1 MKSCELRACNV
12 LLIYPRF
19 AADTFWNFAATCE
32 LFGAKYP
39 AAPLGLITVAA
50 LLPPAWSV
58 RLVDRN
64 AEELTDSQLE
74 WADLVMTGGMLP
86 QQPDTLE
93 IIDLCHLHKKPV
105 AVGGPA
111 VTSTPHIY
119 QKANFRVLGEAEGV
133 INDFIAA
140 WEAGAREGF
149 FEAEKFTVDVT
160 KSPIPRFDLLN
171 FDHYLH
177 IGVQF
182 SRGCPFTCEFCDI
195 IELYGRV
202 PRAKTNHQM
211 LAELDELYRLGYRG
225 HVDFVDDN
233 LIGNKK
239 AVRTFMP
246 ELQAWLERNDYPF
259 EFTTEA
265 SLNLADDDAFLKA
278 MSDANFVGVFIGIE
292 SPDSDTLVAMKK
304 KQNTRRSLV
313 ESIKKIYAAGIFV
326 TGGFIVGFDS
336 EKGSIADGMIEL
348 IEDAAIPVCMVGLLY
363 ALPNTQ
369 LTRRLEKE
377 GRLHPTPDS
386 YLPGTADQCTQGLNF
401 DTMRSRQEI
410 LLDYKRIL
418 EKVYDPQA
426 FAGRLERLTSLLN
439 NSNRKRQTRA
449 NDSRHGFSGS
459 DMVHRIISN
468 LPEPRE
474 IFWPAFK
481 RCVSSNPQS
490 ARWIVALT
498 ALYLHLGPFSRYVIG
513 LIEQKID
520 DPEAGNFVARGDDK
534 RQSLKSPKTPSKED
548 QGNDFG
554 IATSDDPIF
563 IENV

>member
-1 MKSCELRACNV
+1 M
-12 LLIYPRF
+12 
-19 AADTFWNFAATCE
+19 
-32 LFGAKYP
+32 
-39 AAPLGLITVAA
+39 
-50 LLPPAWSV
+50 

-64 AEELTDSQLE
+64 IEELTDDQLE

-93 IIDLCHLHKKPV
+93 IINLCHGHNKPV
-105 AVGGPA
+105 AVGGPS
-111 VTSTPHIY
+111 VTSTPHMY
-119 QKANFRVLGEAEGV
+119 KTADFRVLGEAEGI

-140 WEAGAREGF
+140 WEAGAREGV

-160 KSPIPRFDLLN
+160 KSPIPRFDLLK
-171 FDHYLH
+171 FDRYLH

-202 PRAKTNHQM
+202 PRAKTNSQM
-211 LAELDELYRLGYRG
+211 LAELEELYRLGYRG

-246 ELQAWLERNDYPF
+246 ELRAWLERNDYPF

-265 SLNLADDDAFLKA
+265 SLNLADDDAFLRA
-278 MSDANFVGVFIGIE
+278 MTEANFVGVFVGIE
-292 SPDSDTLVAMKK
+292 SPDTDTLVAMKK

-313 ESIKKIYAAGIFV
+313 ESIHKIYAAGIFV
-326 TGGFIVGFDS
+326 TAGFIVGFDS

-348 IEDAAIPVCMVGLLY
+348 IEEAAIPVCMVGLLY

-369 LTRRLEKE
+369 LMRRLEKE

-386 YLPGTADQCTQGLNF
+386 YPPGAADQCTQGLNF
-401 DTMRSRQEI
+401 DTMRPRQEV

-418 EKVYDPQA
+418 EKVYDPA
-426 FAGRLERLTSLLN
+426 AYAGRLERLSNLLD
-439 NSNRKRQTRA
+439 NSNRRRRTSA
-449 NDSRHGFSGS
+449 SDSRHRIDRL
-459 DMVHRIISN
+459 DMLHRIVN
-468 LPEPRE
+468 DLPEPRE
-474 IFWPAFK
+474 IFWPAFS

-498 ALYLHLGPFSRYVIG
+498 ALYLHLGPFSRYVVG
-513 LIEQKID
+513 QIEQKID
-520 DPEAGNFVARGDDK
+520 GLQASAFDAHG
-534 RQSLKSPKTPSKED
+534 
-548 QGNDFG
+548 
-554 IATSDDPIF
+554 
-563 IENV
+563 ENRYGLTERAEFNVV

>member
-1 MKSCELRACNV
+1 MKLRELPACNV
-12 LLIYPRF
+12 LLVYPRF

-50 LLPPAWSV
+50 LLPPTWSV

-64 AEELTDSQLE
+64 TEELTDDQLE

-93 IIDLCHLHKKPV
+93 IINLCHGHNKPV
-105 AVGGPA
+105 AVGGPS
-111 VTSTPHIY
+111 VTSTPHLY
-119 QKANFRVLGEAEGV
+119 KTADFRVLGEAEGV
-133 INDFIAA
+133 INEFIAA
-140 WEAGAREGF
+140 WEAGTREGV

-160 KSPIPRFDLLN
+160 KSPIPRFDLLK
-171 FDHYLH
+171 FDRYLH

-202 PRAKTNHQM
+202 PRAKANSQM

-239 AVRTFMP
+239 AVRKFMP
-246 ELQAWLERNDYPF
+246 ELRAWLERNDYPF

-278 MSDANFVGVFIGIE
+278 MTEANFVGVFVGIE
-292 SPDSDTLVAMKK
+292 SPDTDTLVAMKK
-304 KQNTRRSLV
+304 RQNTRRSLV

-326 TGGFIVGFDS
+326 TAGFIVGFDS

-348 IEDAAIPVCMVGLLY
+348 IEEASIPVCMVGLLY

-377 GRLHPTPDS
+377 GRLHPTPES
-386 YLPGTADQCTQGLNF
+386 YPPGAADQCTQGLNF
-401 DTMRSRQEI
+401 DTMRPRHEV

-418 EKVYDPQA
+418 EKVYDPA
-426 FAGRLERLTSLLN
+426 AYAGRLERLSNLLD
-439 NSNRKRQTRA
+439 NSNRRRRTSA
-449 NDSRHGFSGS
+449 SDSRHGVNRL
-459 DMVHRIISN
+459 DMLHRIVNN

-474 IFWPAFK
+474 IFRPAFG

-498 ALYLHLGPFSRYVIG
+498 ALYLHLGPFSRYVVG
-513 LIEQKID
+513 QIEQKID
-520 DPEAGNFVARGDDK
+520 GLQVSAFDAHEESRYGLTERAEF
-534 RQSLKSPKTPSKED
+534 
-548 QGNDFG
+548 
-554 IATSDDPIF
+554 
-563 IENV
+563 NVV

>member
-1 MKSCELRACNV
+1 MKLCELRACNV

-111 VTSTPHIY
+111 VTSTPDIY
-119 QKANFRVLGEAEGV
+119 KKANFRVLGEAEGV

-140 WEAGAREGF
+140 WEAGAREGL

-171 FDHYLH
+171 FDRYLH

-278 MSDANFVGVFIGIE
+278 MSDANFVGVFVGIE

-348 IEDAAIPVCMVGLLY
+348 IEDAAIPVCMVGLLF

-369 LTRRLEKE
+369 LTRRLAKE
-377 GRLHPTPDS
+377 GRLHPTPDK

-418 EKVYDPQA
+418 EKVYDPAA
-426 FAGRLERLTSLLN
+426 FAGRLERLASLLN
-439 NSNRKRQTRA
+439 NSDRKRQTRA

-459 DMVHRIISN
+459 DMVHRIIGN

-520 DPEAGNFVARGDDK
+520 DPE
-534 RQSLKSPKTPSKED
+534 
-548 QGNDFG
+548 
-554 IATSDDPIF
+554 TSDFDAREEDSPRLTQTAEF
-563 IENV
+563 QVV

>member
-1 MKSCELRACNV
+1 MKLRKLPACNV
-12 LLIYPRF
+12 LLVYPRF

-50 LLPPAWSV
+50 LLPPTWSL

-64 AEELTDSQLE
+64 TEELTDDQLE

-86 QQPDTLE
+86 QHPDTLE
-93 IIDLCHLHKKPV
+93 IIDLSHQHEKPV
-105 AVGGPA
+105 VVGGPA
-111 VTSTPHIY
+111 VTSSPHMY
-119 QKANFRVLGEAEGV
+119 KTADFRVLGEAEGI
-133 INDFIAA
+133 INDFVAA
-140 WEAGAREGF
+140 WLAGTREGL

-160 KSPIPRFDLLN
+160 KSPIPRFDLLK
-171 FDHYLH
+171 FDRYLH

-195 IELYGRV
+195 IELYGRI
-202 PRAKTNHQM
+202 PRAKTNSQM

-239 AVRTFMP
+239 AVRKFMP
-246 ELQAWLERNDYPF
+246 ELRVWLERNDYPF

-278 MSDANFVGVFIGIE
+278 MTEANFVGVFVGIE
-292 SPDSDTLVAMKK
+292 SPDTDTLVAMKK

-313 ESIKKIYAAGIFV
+313 ESIQKIYAAGIFV
-326 TGGFIVGFDS
+326 TAGFIVGFDS

-348 IEDAAIPVCMVGLLY
+348 IEDAAIPVCMIGLLY

-369 LTRRLEKE
+369 LTRRLKKE

-386 YLPGTADQCTQGLNF
+386 YPPGAADQCTQGLNF
-401 DTMRSRQEI
+401 DTMRPRQEV

-418 EKVYDPQA
+418 EKVYDPA
-426 FAGRLERLTSLLN
+426 AYAGRLERLSNLLD
-439 NSNRKRQTRA
+439 NSNRKRRTRA
-449 NDSRHGFSGS
+449 SDSRHRFNGS
-459 DMVHRIISN
+459 DMLHRIVHN

-474 IFWPAFK
+474 IFWPAFS

-498 ALYLHLGPFSRYVIG
+498 ALYLHLGPFSRYVVG
-513 LIEQKID
+513 QIEQKID
-520 DPEAGNFVARGDDK
+520 DLQV
-534 RQSLKSPKTPSKED
+534 S
-548 QGNDFG
+548 DFDAHEENRPG
-554 IATSDDPIF
+554 L
-563 IENV
+563 IETAEFNVV

>member
-1 MKSCELRACNV
+1 MKPRELRACNV

-50 LLPPAWSV
+50 LLPPTWSV

-86 QQPDTLE
+86 QQPDTLA

-119 QKANFRVLGEAEGV
+119 EKADFRVLGEAEGV

-140 WEAGAREGF
+140 WEAGTREGL

-171 FDHYLH
+171 FDRYLH

-202 PRAKTNHQM
+202 PRAKTNPQM

-246 ELQAWLERNDYPF
+246 ELQAWLERHDYPF

-278 MSDANFVGVFIGIE
+278 MSDANFVGVFVGIE
-292 SPDSDTLVAMKK
+292 SPDADTLVAMKK

-386 YLPGTADQCTQGLNF
+386 YMPGTADQCTQGLNF
-401 DTMRSRQEI
+401 DTMRPRQEI

-418 EKVYDPQA
+418 EKVYDPAA

-459 DMVHRIISN
+459 EMVHRIISN

-520 DPEAGNFVARGDDK
+520 DPQTSNFDGHGEVGPGLTQTAK
-534 RQSLKSPKTPSKED
+534 LE
-548 QGNDFG
+548 
-554 IATSDDPIF
+554 
-563 IENV
+563 VV

>member
-1 MKSCELRACNV
+1 MKPSESRPCNV
-12 LLIYPRF
+12 LLVYPRF
-19 AADTFWNFAATCE
+19 ASETFWNFAATCE

-50 LLPPAWSV
+50 LLPPTWSV

-64 AEELTDSQLE
+64 VEELTDDQLE

-86 QQPDTLE
+86 QQPDILE
-93 IIDLCHLHKKPV
+93 VIELCHSQGKPV

-111 VTSTPHIY
+111 VTSTPDIY
-119 QKANFRVLGEAEGV
+119 RKADFRVLGEAEGV
-133 INDFIAA
+133 IHEFIAA
-140 WEAGAREGF
+140 WTSGAREGL

-160 KSPIPRFDLLN
+160 TSPIPRFDLLKL
-171 FDHYLH
+171 DRYLH

-202 PRAKTNHQM
+202 PRAKTNAQM
-211 LAELDELYRLGYRG
+211 LAELDELYRVGYRG

-278 MSDANFVGVFIGIE
+278 MSDANFVGVFVGIE

-313 ESIKKIYAAGIFV
+313 ESIHKIYAAGIFV
-326 TGGFIVGFDS
+326 TAGFIVGFDS
-336 EKGSIADGMIEL
+336 EKGSIADGMVEL
-348 IEDAAIPVCMVGLLY
+348 IEDASIPVCMVGLLY

-377 GRLHPTPDS
+377 GRLHPTPDNYS
-386 YLPGTADQCTQGLNF
+386 PGSADQCTQGLNF
-401 DTMRSRQEI
+401 DTLRPRQEI

-418 EKVYDPQA
+418 ERVYDPAA
-426 FAGRLERLTSLLN
+426 FAGRLERLTGMLD
-439 NSNRKRQTRA
+439 NSHRKRQTRA
-449 NDSRHGFSGS
+449 NDSRRGLSS
-459 DMVHRIISN
+459 ADMIHRIVSN

-474 IFWPAFK
+474 IFWPAFRK
-481 RCVSSNPQS
+481 CISSNPQS

-498 ALYLHLGPFSRYVIG
+498 ALYLHLGPFSRYVVGQIA
-513 LIEQKID
+513 KTID
-520 DPEAGNFVARGDDK
+520 DVEAGSFATQQVNGSGRTGPREFQV
-534 RQSLKSPKTPSKED
+534 LKS
-548 QGNDFG
+548 
-554 IATSDDPIF
+554 AL
-563 IENV
+563 

>member
-1 MKSCELRACNV
+1 MASRAYNV
-12 LLIYPRF
+12 LLVYPRF

-32 LFGAKYP
+32 LFGARYP

-50 LLPPAWSV
+50 LLPSSWAV
-58 RLVDRN
+58 RLIDRN
-64 AEELTDSQLE
+64 AEELTEDHLE

-86 QQPDTLE
+86 QQRDTLE
-93 IIDLCHLHKKPV
+93 VIDLCHARGKPV

-111 VTSTPHIY
+111 VTSTPQIY
-119 QKANFRVLGEAEGV
+119 AAADFRVLGEAEGV
-133 INDFIAA
+133 INEFIAA
-140 WEAGAREGF
+140 WEGGAKTGL

-160 KSPIPRFDLLN
+160 KSPIPRFALLN
-171 FDHYLH
+171 FDYYLH

-202 PRAKTNHQM
+202 PRAKTNSQM
-211 LAELDELYRLGYRG
+211 LTELDELYRLGYRG

-239 AVRTFMP
+239 AVRTLMP
-246 ELQAWLERNDYPF
+246 ELRAWLERNDYPF

-265 SLNLADDDAFLKA
+265 SVNLADDDDFLKA
-278 MSDANFVGVFIGIE
+278 MSEANFVGVFIGIE
-292 SPDSDTLVAMKK
+292 SPDTATLVAMKK

-313 ESIKKIYAAGIFV
+313 ESIQKIYAAGIFV
-326 TGGFIVGFDS
+326 TAGFIVGFDS
-336 EKGSIADGMIEL
+336 EKGSIAGGMIKL
-348 IEDAAIPVCMVGLLY
+348 IEEAAIPVCMVGLLY

-386 YLPGTADQCTQGLNF
+386 YLPGSADQCTQGLNF
-401 DTMRSRQEI
+401 DTLRPRQEI
-410 LLDYKRIL
+410 LLDYKHIL
-418 EKVYDPQA
+418 EKVYDPA
-426 FAGRLERLTSLLN
+426 AYAGRLERLTSMLN
-439 NSNRKRQTRA
+439 NSNRKRRTRA
-449 NDSRHGFSGS
+449 SDSRHRFGGS

-474 IFWPAFK
+474 IFWPAFT

-513 LIEQKID
+513 QIEQKIED
-520 DPEAGNFVARGDDK
+520 LETSGLDPRAKGNPGLIETAELQPAARHLP
-534 RQSLKSPKTPSKED
+534 SLKTYDTIRIS
-548 QGNDFG
+548 
-554 IATSDDPIF
+554 
-563 IENV
+563 

>member
-1 MKSCELRACNV
+1 MASHACNV
-12 LLIYPRF
+12 LLVYPRF
-19 AADTFWNFAATCE
+19 AADTFWNFAETCA

-50 LLPPAWSV
+50 MLPPSWVV

-64 AEELTDSQLE
+64 AEELTTEDIA

-86 QQPDTLE
+86 QQRDTLE
-93 IIDLCHLHKKPV
+93 VVDLCHAQGKPV
-105 AVGGPA
+105 AIGGPA

-119 QKANFRVLGEAEGV
+119 EKADFRVLGEAEGV
-133 INDFIAA
+133 IDAFIAA
-140 WEAGAREGF
+140 WDSGTRQGV
-149 FEAEKFTVDVT
+149 FEIEKFTVDVT
-160 KSPIPRFDLLN
+160 KSPVPRFDLLN

-202 PRAKTNHQM
+202 PRAKTNSQM
-211 LAELDELYRLGYRG
+211 LMELDELYRLGYRG

-246 ELQAWLERNDYPF
+246 ELKAWLERKDYPF

-265 SLNLADDDAFLKA
+265 SVNLADDDDFLKA
-278 MSDANFVGVFIGIE
+278 MSEANFVGVFVGIE
-292 SPDSDTLVAMKK
+292 SPDADTLVAMKK

-313 ESIKKIYAAGIFV
+313 ESIHKIYAAGIFV
-326 TGGFIVGFDS
+326 TAGFIVGFDS
-336 EKGSIADGMIEL
+336 EKGSVADGMIKL
-348 IEDAAIPVCMVGLLY
+348 IEEAAIPVCMVGLLY

-369 LTRRLEKE
+369 LTRRLTKE
-377 GRLHPTPDS
+377 GRLHPVPDS
-386 YLPGTADQCTQGLNF
+386 YLPGSADQCTQGLNF
-401 DTMRSRQEI
+401 DTLRPRAEI
-410 LLDYKRIL
+410 LHDYKRVL
-418 EKVYDPQA
+418 EKVYEPA
-426 FAGRLERLTSLLN
+426 AYAGRLERLTALLD
-439 NSNRKRQTRA
+439 NSHRKRKTDA
-449 NDSRHGFSGS
+449 SESRRRFDGREMIS
-459 DMVHRIISN
+459 RIITH

-474 IFWPAFK
+474 VFWPVFT

-513 LIEQKID
+513 QIEQKIED
-520 DPEAGNFVARGDDK
+520 LGPVAFDSPANELLITSAPL
-534 RQSLKSPKTPSKED
+534 QSAS
-548 QGNDFG
+548 
-554 IATSDDPIF
+554 
-563 IENV
+563 